1 LKLPHSTKDLS
12 DINRFEKLA
21 SEWWDVNGAFKLLHE
36 MSPLRI
42 SYAKKNICKALNI
55 NNKKLKPFAG
65 LDFLDVGCG
74 GGLMSVPMHF
84 LGANVTG
91 IDAGAK
97 NIEAA
102 KAYAKRKNLPINF
115 VYTTAEDLEKTGVKF
130 DVILAMEVIEHVAN
144 YKFFLK
150 KLASMLK
157 PNGVLIISTINRT
170 IKSLLFAKVAAEY
183 LLRILPAGT
192 HEWDKFLKPE
202 EIEAELKAYGVNK
215 INISGTCFN
224 IISREFRFCNNT
236 DITYSMTFVK
246 DQTE

>member
-1 LKLPHSTKDLS
+1 LTSSTKDLA
-12 DINRFEKLA
+12 DISRFEKLA
-21 SEWWDVNGAFKLLHE
+21 SEWWDVNGPFKLLHE
-36 MSPLRI
+36 MNPIRI
-42 SYAKKNICKALNI
+42 GYAKNNICKALNI
-55 NNKKLKPFAG
+55 NDKKLKPFSG

-74 GGLMSVPMHF
+74 GGLVSVPMHF

-91 IDAGAK
+91 IDPGIK

-102 KAYAKRKNLPINF
+102 KAYAKRKDLPINF
-115 VYTTAEDLEKTGVKF
+115 ISATAEELEKTGAKF
-130 DVILAMEVIEHVAN
+130 DVILAIEVIEHVAN

-157 PNGVLIISTINRT
+157 PNGVLIITTLNRT

-183 LLRILPAGT
+183 LFRILPAGT

-202 EIEAELKAYGVNK
+202 EIENELKAYGINKVN
-215 INISGTCFN
+215 ICGTQFN
-224 IISREFRFCNNT
+224 IINREFSFCSNT

-246 DQTE
+246 ERIEKN